1 MTRSRK
7 TSKRSPNPQI
17 KKFTLRV
24 KLCMEPES
32 EPDPAKDQL
41 RRKVLAWLFYQSRS
55 SPLATLEREF
65 LLANYSY
72 TSLDSETL
80 EQIKD
85 IFASVWKEWD
95 ASPRRKRKI
104 RVKRANSESSL
115 SPVKTSIPSL
125 HQKDDDN
132 QSNDGSAKSHSGR
145 RRKHLFSL
153 SGFLSTSGGSLNN
166 SIDV

>member
-1 MTRSRK
+1 MDAK
-7 TSKRSPNPQI
+7 
-17 KKFTLRV
+17 
-24 KLCMEPES
+24 EES
-32 EPDPAKDQL
+32 DPARDQL

-65 LLANYSY
+65 LLSNYSY

-95 ASPRRKRKI
+95 ASPRRKRKTKI
-104 RVKRANSESSL
+104 KRTNSL
-115 SPVKTSIPSL
+115 PSITKELPSFSNEL

-132 QSNDGSAKSHSGR
+132 QSDNSSGKSHSR
-145 RRKHLFSL
+145 RSRKHLFRL
-153 SGFLSTSGGSLNN
+153 SGLLPASSRSLDN

>member
-1 MTRSRK
+1 
-7 TSKRSPNPQI
+7 
-17 KKFTLRV
+17 
-24 KLCMEPES
+24 MEPES

-104 RVKRANSESSL
+104 KVKRANSEPSL
-115 SPVKTSIPSL
+115 APDLKKL

-132 QSNDGSAKSHSGR
+132 QSDNSSTKSHSGR

>member
-1 MTRSRK
+1 MK
-7 TSKRSPNPQI
+7 SPNPQI

-95 ASPRRKRKI
+95 TSPRRKRKSKI
-104 RVKRANSESSL
+104 KRANSESSL
-115 SPVKTSIPSL
+115 SPVKTSVPSLPWKSKDL